1 VTVVVFGSINI
12 DVTAYGDRLP
22 RPGETLRGD
31 RHSLGLGGK
40 GANQAA
46 AAARLGAPTSLIG
59 RVGNDPFGAEARRL
73 LAGYGIDID
82 GVAIDEEH
90 GTGIAIIHVEP
101 SGENAI
107 TIIGGANLALD
118 DSDVERHA
126 RSFETARVLLLQL
139 EVPPEA
145 SFHAALRARA
155 AGATVIFD
163 PAPAPP
169 RERLPA
175 ILAAADILT
184 PNETET
190 EALTGLRPYDLA
202 SALRAANLLHSNGA
216 ASVLVKLGAQGVV
229 VSAGDTRTLI
239 PPYKVKPVD
248 TVAAGDCF
256 NGGLAFALAR
266 GDDLFT
272 AAQFAAACGA
282 LATTR
287 YGAAAAAPTLD
298 EVNALMRGS

>member
-12 DVTAYGDRLP
+12 DVTAYGERLP
-22 RPGETLRGD
+22 RPGETLRGE
-31 RHSLGLGGK
+31 RHALGLGGK

-59 RVGNDPFGAEARRL
+59 RVGSDPFGAEARRL
-73 LAGYGIDID
+73 LAGCDIGIDSVHID
-82 GVAIDEEH
+82 ADH

-118 DSDVERHA
+118 DSDVERNA
-126 RSFETARVLLLQL
+126 GTFAMARVLLLQL

-145 SFHAALRARA
+145 SFHAAVRARA

-169 RERLPA
+169 PERLA
-175 ILAAADILT
+175 GILAVADIIT

-190 EALTGLRPYDLA
+190 EALTGLRPHDRD
-202 SALRAANLLHSNGA
+202 SALRAADLLHRKGA
-216 ASVLVKLGAQGVV
+216 ATVLVKLGAAGVV
-229 VSAGDTRTLI
+229 VSAREARLLI
-239 PPYKVKPVD
+239 PPFKVKPVD

-266 GDDLFT
+266 GDDLV
-272 AAQFAAACGA
+272 AAARLAAACGA

-287 YGAAAAAPTLD
+287 YGAAAATPTLD
-298 EVNALMRGS
+298 EVDALMRGA